1 MEFRIRKA
9 VLKDSI
15 AKATNV
21 TSRKVRSEF
30 ELGDRIKLSL
40 TETALT
46 LTASNGH
53 LDFKTVIEKNDDN
66 GLDVKAAG
74 ECIIE
79 ATFANSVI
87 NAIGGQASLDC
98 FVDMRMKD
106 GVVEVKDGS
115 ANKARWAK
123 LQTVAEA
130 RDVVI
135 NMPKKCDLKH
145 TFETI
150 EFVQCLSDVSKYAAS
165 NGYSTKIKF
174 QMICL
179 HFLSDR
185 IRFVCG
191 TGKIFA
197 ICSLKNQSIDGVG
210 SEGKKFLIPAEQS
223 EIITKAIIDSN
234 KVVCSFV
241 GQSCYI
247 DADGI
252 QMHLYGIPET
262 DYINYEKH
270 AFRAD
275 EAVLIADCESME
287 YAKGCQLISA
297 VKDKDI
303 EKETFYSC
311 DFTINAKNNSM
322 LMSVDERKSKA
333 SYDFDVTCY
342 AVKDSEDE
350 YKSHYSFKFLDIVSK
365 AGNKSHVRFYAIDPF
380 GTIIVEPV
388 DIGEAK
394 DERGIPVKVDNSN
407 RDMFFFFGAVK
418 EKDNN
423 G

>member
-15 AKATNV
+15 AKACNV
-21 TSRKVRSEF
+21 ASRKVKSEF
-30 ELGDRIKLSL
+30 DLGDRIKLNL
-40 TETALT
+40 TETSLT
-46 LTASNGH
+46 LTSSNGH
-53 LDFKTVIEKNDDN
+53 LDFKAVIEKNDDN
-66 GLDVKAAG
+66 GLEVKSVG

-98 FVDMRMKD
+98 IVDMRMQD

-115 ANKARWAK
+115 AAKARWAK
-123 LQTVAEA
+123 LQTVADA
-130 RDVVI
+130 REVTI

-145 TFETI
+145 TFDTI
-150 EFVQCLSDVSKYAAS
+150 DFVQCLSDVSKYAAS

-174 QMICL
+174 QMVCM
-179 HFLSDR
+179 HFMQDR

-197 ICSLKNQSIDGVG
+197 VCSLKNQSIPDVG
-210 SEGKKFLIPAEQS
+210 AEGKKFLVPAEQA
-223 EIITKAIIDSN
+223 EIITKSIIDSN
-234 KVVCSFV
+234 KVTCTFV

-247 DADGI
+247 EADGI

-270 AFRAD
+270 AFRTE

-287 YAKGCQLISA
+287 YVKGTQLIGS

-311 DFTINAKNNSM
+311 DFVLNAKENSM
-322 LMSVDERKSKA
+322 YMAVDERKSKA
-333 SYDFDVTCY
+333 SYEFDVTCY
-342 AVKDSEDE
+342 NIKEGE

-365 AGNKSHVRFYAIDPF
+365 ACTRSHVRFYAIDPA

-394 DERGIPVKVDNSN
+394 DERGVPVSVENSN

-418 EKDNN
+418 EKDGN